1 MYKMN
6 LFFISILIPLYYAC
20 TNSGG
25 NPFISGKISD
35 AEGGVVYFE
44 KIIPGSFQLL
54 DSAIID
60 KSGAFYIQK
69 KAKEKNYYRLRLKP
83 NNAPMVANQQQNLIF
98 LITDSTEKITLNA
111 SFKNFGEN
119 YTIHGSKESALFS
132 EMMQIIKSVQKCRDS
147 LQSAFAQYQ
156 GSPEM
161 QMKAQEFDQIY
172 SQKVN
177 NQNSYIK
184 NLIHN
189 YPASLVTL
197 EAVSA
202 LNIETEY
209 ESYKKVADNLTKHL
223 PENAFVKNFA
233 RQINSRSQISIGA
246 EAPEIDLPNPDGKN
260 IKLSSL
266 RGKVVLLDF
275 WASWCRPCRAE
286 NPTLVAAYQKF
297 KDKGFEIYQ
306 VSLDK
311 DKAGWTGAIAS
322 DRLTWTHVSDL
333 KFWDCVA
340 AKQYNVSS
348 IPKSYLLDKDGKI
361 IASDLRGPALE
372 SKLQEILK

>member
-1 MYKMN
+1 MN
-6 LFFISILIPLYYAC
+6 LFLISILFPLFYSC

-44 KIIPGSFQLL
+44 KIIPGSFLLL

-60 KSGAFYIQK
+60 KSGAFNIQK

-111 SFKNFGEN
+111 SFKNFGDN
-119 YTIHGSKESALFS
+119 YTINGSKESALFS
-132 EMMQIIKSVQKCRDS
+132 EMMQTIKSVQKCRDS
-147 LQSAFAQYQ
+147 LQAAFAQYQ

-161 QMKAQEFDQIY
+161 QTKAQEFDQIY

-177 NQNSYIK
+177 NQNTYIK
-184 NLIHN
+184 NLINNH
-189 YPASLVTL
+189 PASLVTL

-223 PENAFVKNFA
+223 PQNAFVKNFA
-233 RQINSRSQISIGA
+233 QQINSRSQISIGA
-246 EAPEIDLPNPDGKN
+246 EAPEIDLPSPDGKN

-286 NPTLVAAYQKF
+286 NPTLVAAYEKF
-297 KDKGFEIYQ
+297 KNKGFEIYQ

-322 DRLTWTHVSDL
+322 DRLIWTHVSDL

-361 IASDLRGPALE
+361 IAADLRGPALDAR
-372 SKLQEILK
+372 LQEILK

>member
-1 MYKMN
+1 
-6 LFFISILIPLYYAC
+6 
-20 TNSGG
+20 
-25 NPFISGKISD
+25 
-35 AEGGVVYFE
+35 
-44 KIIPGSFQLL
+44 LL

-60 KSGAFYIQK
+60 KSGAFNIQK

-111 SFKNFGEN
+111 SFKNFGDN
-119 YTIHGSKESALFS
+119 YTINGSKESALFS
-132 EMMQIIKSVQKCRDS
+132 EMMQTIKSVQKCRDS
-147 LQSAFAQYQ
+147 LQAAFAQYQ

-172 SQKVN
+172 TQKVN
-177 NQNSYIK
+177 NQNTYIK

-189 YPASLVTL
+189 HPASLVTL

-223 PENAFVKNFA
+223 PQNAFVKNFA
-233 RQINSRSQISIGA
+233 QQINSRSQISIGA
-246 EAPEIDLPNPDGKN
+246 EAPEIDLASPDGKS

-286 NPTLVAAYQKF
+286 NPTLVAAYEKF
-297 KDKGFEIYQ
+297 KNKGFEIYQ

-372 SKLQEILK
+372 AKLQEILK